1 MRTRMDEGLTSVANL
16 QKMTQMDSA
25 LQIAFSFSSVSA
37 VLESVNCWST
47 IGTASDQDGN
57 HSTTP
62 WSPKRIG
69 KSPSRIPLVGV
80 TSRIHDVASVC
91 GKTTE
96 ELTLLPPIAHRYGRR
111 LKSGHLKRE
120 FWPICGEN
128 TDKPN
133 NPINRKDST
142 QPRMI

>member
-1 MRTRMDEGLTSVANL
+1 MDEGLTSVAKL
-16 QKMTQMDSA
+16 QNMTQIDSA
-25 LQIAFSFSSVSA
+25 LQIAFLFNSVSA
-37 VLESVNCWST
+37 VLESVNFWST

-57 HSTTP
+57 HSTRQ
-62 WSPKRIG
+62 WSPERIG
-69 KSPSRIPLVGV
+69 ESPPRIPLVGV

-91 GKTTE
+91 GKTAE
-96 ELTLLPPIAHRYGRR
+96 ELTLLPPIAHRYGRD

-133 NPINRKDST
+133 NPINQKDST